1 MLFLVCEFC
10 YNRRNKHIHIERLTE
25 RDAGMPNKI
34 LNYLNLLMRSA
45 LFLYL
50 PVVLLL
56 SLLYQ
61 VVFGAA
67 MRFDWLTSLGSLGV
81 VVSWMYSRYK
91 HSLEEE
97 QLSDVNHL
105 ERTLNQNRWEII
117 DRRRDTII
125 VRPTFDLPFSL
136 IIDDRV
142 KIHYKEDT
150 ATINGALHY
159 VTTLSETIRE
169 GSPIKKWK
177 FRKVFG
183 LIFSLVFIPL
193 PFIRESGILWEV
205 DVLKHNAAASEKA
218 EAMLVEGEFQ
228 PNVENINNDGLGA
241 EDTDHIFY
249 VHGDSSVIKT
259 DKDLNFEETLLRSN
273 NLNTYRNINLTG
285 DWLYLTNNETMRR
298 MKTDGTKEEVLYDLG
313 YISEVHV
320 TEAGIYFINT
330 VDHFNVYRMD
340 LNGENLKRLM
350 DVEAKDLAVY
360 GDELFVSYDGV
371 VERMNLDGTVN
382 EVILNESVRDL
393 VRHDGHYY
401 YIGSDGKL
409 YKRNE
414 NQASDT
420 TVLVDRAVG
429 TYTLTEDK
437 VIYTL
442 SSDNDI
448 HPSHGIHETDHHG
461 SPGERIYASNYVDNL
476 TKVGDSILFRKTN
489 SFGTME
495 MKRYDLKSGQVGE
508 IYID

>member
-1 MLFLVCEFC
+1 
-10 YNRRNKHIHIERLTE
+10 
-25 RDAGMPNKI
+25 
-34 LNYLNLLMRSA
+34 
-45 LFLYL
+45 
-50 PVVLLL
+50 
-56 SLLYQ
+56 
-61 VVFGAA
+61 
-67 MRFDWLTSLGSLGV
+67 
-81 VVSWMYSRYK
+81 
-91 HSLEEE
+91 
-97 QLSDVNHL
+97 
-105 ERTLNQNRWEII
+105 
-117 DRRRDTII
+117 
-125 VRPTFDLPFSL
+125 
-136 IIDDRV
+136 
-142 KIHYKEDT
+142 
-150 ATINGALHY
+150 
-159 VTTLSETIRE
+159 
-169 GSPIKKWK
+169 
-177 FRKVFG
+177 
-183 LIFSLVFIPL
+183 
-193 PFIRESGILWEV
+193 
-205 DVLKHNAAASEKA
+205 
-218 EAMLVEGEFQ
+218 
-228 PNVENINNDGLGA
+228 
-241 EDTDHIFY
+241 
-249 VHGDSSVIKT
+249 
-259 DKDLNFEETLLRSN
+259 
-273 NLNTYRNINLTG
+273 
-285 DWLYLTNNETMRR
+285 
-298 MKTDGTKEEVLYDLG
+298 
-313 YISEVHV
+313 
-320 TEAGIYFINT
+320 

-350 DVEAKDLAVY
+350 DVEASDLAVY

-448 HPSHGIHETDHHG
+448 NPSNGIHETDHHG